1 MHLQCFGAQG
11 LPMLLPLLQGKA
23 NLVSNS
29 EFRFKY
35 SSVPSP
41 PRLWHGKGES
51 CWAWSRASHVLI
63 QLYIRIF
70 DAVSS
75 DSFCLPGFLL
85 QELRPTS
92 LFNLSY
98 WHRDNFFLNIS
109 YCCTDKEH
117 KTKLGMNTVQR
128 RICLKIKH
136 LGEWKETSSHVA
148 GNKINLR

>member
-1 MHLQCFGAQG
+1 MRLQCICAQG
-11 LPMLLPLLQGKA
+11 LAMLPPLLQGKA
-23 NLVSNS
+23 NFISNS
-29 EFRFKY
+29 KFRYKY
-35 SSVPSP
+35 RSIPSP
-41 PRLWHGKGES
+41 SHLWHDKGGS
-51 CWAWSRASHVLI
+51 CWAWSRASCVFI
-63 QLYIRIF
+63 QLYICIF

-85 QELRPTS
+85 QELRPTN

-98 WHRDNFFLNIS
+98 WHSDNFFLNIL

-117 KTKLGMNTVQR
+117 KTKLGMHTVQR